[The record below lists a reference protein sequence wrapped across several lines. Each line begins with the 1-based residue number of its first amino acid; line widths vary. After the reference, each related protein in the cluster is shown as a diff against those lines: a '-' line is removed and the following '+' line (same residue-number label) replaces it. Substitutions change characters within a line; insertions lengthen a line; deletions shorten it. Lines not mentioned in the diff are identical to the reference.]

1 MKIILPKFLCW
12 LLTFNAVNIAWIF
25 FRANSFESAMNI
37 VIAMFT
43 RRFDKP
49 DCDIVR
55 VLIKE
60 LKEEFPLWYK
70 NKLWRKKKSKTA
82 YLRSRFIAEFI
93 ELFIMM
99 VKLKSIAK
107 NFLFS

>member
-1 MKIILPKFLCW
+1 MFYRYQDVWEAIYIYRK
-12 LLTFNAVNIAWIF
+12 TFN
-25 FRANSFESAMNI
+25 S
-37 VIAMFT
+37 IAMFT

-82 YLRSRFIAEFI
+82 YLRSRFIAEFT